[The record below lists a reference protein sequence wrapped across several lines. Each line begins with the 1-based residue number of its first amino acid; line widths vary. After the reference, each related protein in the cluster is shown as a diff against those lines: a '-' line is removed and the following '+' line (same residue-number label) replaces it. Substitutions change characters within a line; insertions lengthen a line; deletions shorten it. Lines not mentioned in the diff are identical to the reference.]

1 MNMMKVQFLMMM
13 AVILLQGTLNAQ
25 KAESYTIDAEFFPA
39 DAQMFGVDVSP
50 VHFMRGSALISLT
63 DKITE
68 DTEFFLHGE
77 LRIDSVIING
87 SRVSHSS
94 EKVLYNYNY
103 SGLAVKTGLKDI
115 PEQDSKKMQVFY
127 SGFMHPSK
135 ARSISD
141 YMRIDKNEGV
151 FLRSFAYSLWF
162 PVFLEDGEQWHPVT
176 FDMVTVKLPPGF
188 KSLVTGELISET
200 IKEGNYVAEWKPGE
214 VNIFEVQCTAR
225 KYEVLEKNG
234 ISVYYLGNEE
244 QAGNILD
251 FSLKLK
257 KFCYEKLR
265 TYTDNRHLFV
275 MEMPPFGDISS
286 GNVIGLQSA
295 RFNNFDKSM
304 NSMAT
309 ITHEFVHPYLS
320 VPVSVDNPIYTLVL
334 EGFPSFFQ
342 VYVLAGII
350 DDYDPESVML
360 RVEENYLEKKRTG
373 LNRRGRQLPEEK
385 AVYEITADEIGEY
398 KDNFVLSDRVWLFM
412 FDLWQQ
418 MGDSEFEKF
427 IKELFSLES
436 IDTRIFED
444 LILDYLPAYK
454 DRLDTWLKTSDYPE
468 EFLLAK

>member
-1 MNMMKVQFLMMM
+1 MMKLQFLIIM
-13 AVILLQGTLNAQ
+13 AVILFQGSVNAQ
-25 KAESYTIDAEFFPA
+25 KATNYTIDAEFFPD

-50 VHFMRGSALISLT
+50 VHFMRGSAIISLA
-63 DKITE
+63 DGISE
-68 DTEFFLHGE
+68 NTEFFLHGE
-77 LRIDSVIING
+77 LRVDSVLMNG
-87 SRVSHSS
+87 LRVEHIS
-94 EKVLYNYNY
+94 EKALYNFNY
-103 SGLAVKTGLKDI
+103 SGLAVKTGLKDV
-115 PEQDSKKMQVFY
+115 PGPGSKKIQIFY

-141 YMRIDKNEGV
+141 YMHIDKNKGV
-151 FLRSFAYSLWF
+151 FLRSFGYSLWF
-162 PVFLEDGEQWHPVT
+162 PVFLEDGEQRHSAT
-176 FDMVTVKLPPGF
+176 FDMITVNLPRGF
-188 KSLVTGELISET
+188 KSVIAGELISET
-200 IKEGNYVAEWKPGE
+200 ETDTHYISEWKPGL
-214 VNIFEVQCTAR
+214 VDIFEVQCTAR

-234 ISVYYLGNEE
+234 ISVYYLGNKE

-251 FSLKLK
+251 FSMKLK
-257 KFCYEKLR
+257 KFCYDKLR
-265 TYTDNRHLFV
+265 AYADNRHLFV

-286 GNVIGLQSA
+286 GNVIGLQTA
-295 RFNNFDKSM
+295 RFDNFDKSM
-304 NSMAT
+304 SSMAT

-320 VPVSVDNPIYTLVL
+320 VPVSADSPMYTLVL

-342 VYVLAGII
+342 VYVLAGIT
-350 DDYDPESVML
+350 DDYLPESEML

-385 AVYEITADEIGEY
+385 PVYEITADEIGGY

-427 IKELFSLES
+427 VKELFSLES
-436 IDTRIFED
+436 IDTRIFEE

-468 EFLLAK
+468 EFRLAK